1 MLNVNARMRDYVID
15 DGDNTA
21 CVSYDTMMSVMGII
35 STVTL

>member
-1 MLNVNARMRDYVID
+1 MRGMRDCV
-15 DGDNTA
+15 GDVSNNTA